1 MYDRILLRYGELSLK
16 KDNRN
21 KFVKLV
27 NEHIQE
33 NLKDFKNLTFEKEY
47 MRFFIVLN
55 GEDPE
60 KIIPLLKIIP
70 GIHSF
75 SLVKKCD
82 VAIDAIKELALS
94 FKDELINKTIK
105 VETNRANKLFPM
117 KSLEISQEVARTL
130 FRNIS
135 GLKAD
140 VHNPEVVMSIDVR
153 DNGAYIY
160 TNSIEGFGGLP
171 SKSLGKG
178 LLLISGGIDSVV
190 AGIESIRRGVD
201 VEAIHFASPPYTS
214 MQSLQKV
221 VDLLT
226 KAAIYPK
233 DHTINLYVVPFTNI
247 QDAIYNHIRNDYCI
261 TIMRRIMYKISVEW
275 AKHLGAKVLINGENL
290 GQVASQTIESMAV
303 INEVT
308 NMPIIRP
315 LVTLDKQDI
324 IDKAIKYDT
333 YDISILPY
341 EDCCTIFVPKHP
353 QIKPRMKEVEIQE
366 AKFDF
371 TDLINQAISNIQTIK
386 LTKDSDFNVFS
397 LDEDL
402 FD

>member
-21 KFVKLV
+21 QFVRLV
-27 NEHIQE
+27 NDHIKE
-33 NLKDFKNLTFEKEY
+33 NLKQFKNITFEKEY

-55 GEDPE
+55 GEDPL
-60 KIIPLLKIIP
+60 KIIPELKIIP
-70 GIHSF
+70 GLHSL
-75 SLVKKCD
+75 SLVKRCD
-82 VAIDAIKELALS
+82 SEINAIKELALS
-94 FKDELINKTIK
+94 FKDELNNKTIK

-117 KSLEISQEVARTL
+117 KSLEITQEVARYL
-130 FRNIS
+130 FKNIE

-140 VHNPEVVMSIDVR
+140 VHHPDVTINIDVR
-153 DNGAYIY
+153 DNGTYMY
-160 TNSIEGFGGLP
+160 TSSIKCFGGLP

-190 AGIESIRRGVD
+190 AGIEAIRRGVD

-226 KAAIYPK
+226 KAAIYPS
-233 DHTINLYVVPFTNI
+233 DHTINLYIVPFTNI
-247 QDAIYNHIRNDYCI
+247 QDAIYSNIRNDYCI

-290 GQVASQTIESMAV
+290 GQVASQTIESMTV

-308 NMPIIRP
+308 NMPVIRP
-315 LVTLDKQDI
+315 LATLDKQDI

-371 TDLINQAISNIQTIK
+371 TELINQAISNIQKIT
-386 LTKDSDFNVFS
+386 LTKDSNFNVFS